1 MLALLNTF
9 LQWREDGKRAA
20 FAVVV
25 KTGGSAPRGVG
36 ARLLVCEDGRFAGSV
51 SGGCVEAEVVAAALE
66 VIKNGK
72 TQMLNFAADD
82 TGEWLSGLSCGGEM
96 AVFVYPPLDNV
107 IKTMREFIIARRI
120 ITITTNL
127 QTGEQNIAESESE
140 KETATIITNADG
152 DGDRFI
158 ETLLPMRRLF
168 IIGATHI
175 AQNILPLARA
185 LEMECIIIDPRAAFA
200 TAERFGNVQVRRQW
214 GDDAFGELPPDYR
227 DGVIALTHDPK
238 IDDPALLA
246 AMKNKPGYIGALGS
260 KRTHQKR
267 LARLQTLGASTT
279 SLAKIHAPVGLDI
292 GAKTPAEIAIAIIG
306 EMVGV
311 FRGKNVGVK

>member
-1 MLALLNTF
+1 M
-9 LQWREDGKRAA
+9 
-20 FAVVV
+20 
-25 KTGGSAPRGVG
+25 
-36 ARLLVCEDGRFAGSV
+36 V

-175 AQNILPLARA
+175 EHFVIRQRRNNNLRHKPNAVAVTQQRNIGAHFLRRVNALCRRHIFGRSISNKTPRLPLPNAHHYWQCAKRARG
-185 LEMECIIIDPRAAFA
+185 I
-200 TAERFGNVQVRRQW
+200 Q
-214 GDDAFGELPPDYR
+214 
-227 DGVIALTHDPK
+227 
-238 IDDPALLA
+238 
-246 AMKNKPGYIGALGS
+246 S
-260 KRTHQKR
+260 
-267 LARLQTLGASTT
+267 
-279 SLAKIHAPVGLDI
+279 
-292 GAKTPAEIAIAIIG
+292 
-306 EMVGV
+306 
-311 FRGKNVGVK
+311 